1 MKMLLLLL
9 GMGLW
14 VYGYMGP
21 VFVAS
26 ASASPSGSPSGSPS
40 APVQSP
46 LLSRAL
52 SIKHVSVHYYKD
64 LHQIPELLFDLH
76 ETSAYIQKEL
86 TLLGIPFEANIAKTG
101 IVAYIRKDSSVKQEA
116 IVLRAEIRILCY

>member
-1 MKMLLLLL
+1 
-9 GMGLW
+9 
-14 VYGYMGP
+14 MGP
-21 VFVAS
+21 VFVASAS
-26 ASASPSGSPSGSPS
+26 ASASPSGSPSGSP
-40 APVQSP
+40 PVQSP

-101 IVAYIRKDSSVKQEA
+101 IVAYIGKDSSVKQEA
-116 IVLRAEIRILCY
+116 IVLRADMDALPVTED